1 LWDIADIQEAPMTGT
16 AIETRFATDPTATL
30 TTRSGKVVEIRPVHP
45 DDGFLLAQFF
55 EHLSPEDLRF
65 RFLSA
70 MTHPT
75 GEQIAEMVHVDHWRS
90 EHLLGFDAATGD
102 LVASAMMVADKGMQ
116 VAEVAISIAAGCKG
130 AGIGW
135 TMLKHCADVAR
146 ARQIKR
152 LQSIES
158 RANHAAIEV
167 ERTLGFEAK
176 PYEGDPGLVLIE
188 TRLD

>member
-1 LWDIADIQEAPMTGT
+1 MTGT
-16 AIETRFATDPTATL
+16 AIETTLATDPGATL
-30 TTRSGKVVEIRPVHP
+30 TTRSGKVLEIRPVHQ
-45 DDGFLLAQFF
+45 DDAFLLAQFF

-70 MTHPT
+70 MANPT
-75 GEQIAEMVHVDHWRS
+75 QEQIADMTHVDHWGS

-102 LVASAMMVADKGMQ
+102 LVASAMMVADKAMD
-116 VAEVAISIAAGCKG
+116 VAEVAISIAPDHKGC
-130 AGIGW
+130 GIGW

-167 ERTLGFEAK
+167 ERTLGFEAQ

-188 TRLD
+188 ARLD